1 MRMPARRFLA
11 LSGVVIVAGLLLGVD
26 AEAQPRRSS
35 TVLTIHWGSEDS
47 PSTTAIDAAIKE
59 SLSSDPSTPVAYFTE
74 YLESDRFPVEEATAA
89 LSAYIRQKYAGRPID
104 VVIAVSDSALE
115 FVRQHRSELF
125 PNAPLVVAA
134 TEMLDTRLRS
144 EGPGATGL
152 IGGVGYDSTL
162 ALALQLQPSTK
173 HVFVIA
179 YAPAFNLVE
188 RVRPSLMSFAK
199 RVELTYFDEPSL
211 DRLLAAVSAVPADS
225 VILYVRSSGESEGH
239 VQSPAEIARL
249 VSAASRVPVYGISN
263 TYIGSG
269 VVGGMLPSRAQIGSR
284 LAEISRRI
292 LRGMPAKDIAT
303 EPVPMI
309 ATFDWRELARWGLDP
324 SRVPGE
330 AIFQFRQ
337 PTPWERYRRYILA
350 AVALI
355 TLQAVFIAALLV
367 QRRHLQRAEAALRE
381 SEAHFRTMADT
392 VPVMVWRSDVNKKC
406 DFFNQ
411 PWLSFTGRTFE
422 QEFGDGW
429 VEGVHPDDRAFC
441 VEAHNAAFDAHQPF
455 RMEYRL
461 RRFDGEYR
469 VVLDSGVPRWEE
481 NGAFAGYIGSCIDIS
496 DRRQAERVL
505 QETHAELSRVSRLT
519 ALGEFAASIAHEVRQ
534 PLTAIIINA
543 RICLR
548 WLSSGEPDLEEVKAG
563 LLDVVTAG
571 QRAEEVIKR
580 NRELFRHH
588 KVEAVAVD
596 INAVIGGAATLVA
609 ARLRDN
615 QITLMTSLTEGLP
628 AVMGDRIELQQVLLN
643 LIANAIDA
651 MERVA
656 PESRRID
663 ISSASTND
671 QFVQVTVTDH
681 GTGLHGVDVE
691 RMFMLSYTTKDSGTG
706 VGLSVS
712 RAIVEAHG
720 GKLWA
725 EQHQESGATFCF
737 TIPAYSSVAA
747 A

>member
-1 MRMPARRFLA
+1 
-11 LSGVVIVAGLLLGVD
+11 
-26 AEAQPRRSS
+26 
-35 TVLTIHWGSEDS
+35 
-47 PSTTAIDAAIKE
+47 
-59 SLSSDPSTPVAYFTE
+59 
-74 YLESDRFPVEEATAA
+74 
-89 LSAYIRQKYAGRPID
+89 
-104 VVIAVSDSALE
+104 
-115 FVRQHRSELF
+115 
-125 PNAPLVVAA
+125 
-134 TEMLDTRLRS
+134 
-144 EGPGATGL
+144 
-152 IGGVGYDSTL
+152 
-162 ALALQLQPSTK
+162 
-173 HVFVIA
+173 
-179 YAPAFNLVE
+179 
-188 RVRPSLMSFAK
+188 MSFAE

-225 VILYVRSSGESEGH
+225 VILYVRYSGESEGN

-284 LAEISRRI
+284 LAEISRQI
-292 LRGMPAKDIAT
+292 LRGTPAKDIAT

-309 ATFDWRELARWGLDP
+309 ATFDWRELARWGLTLHAF
-324 SRVPGE
+324 PGKQ
-330 AIFQFRQ
+330 IFQFRQ
-337 PTPWERYRRYILA
+337 PTPWERYRRYIVA

-355 TLQAVFIAALLV
+355 TLQTVFIAALLV
-367 QRRHLQRAEAALRE
+367 QRRRLRRAEAALRAE
-381 SEAHFRTMADT
+381 RSALPHHGGHGA
-392 VPVMVWRSDVNKKC
+392 VMVWRSGVDKNR

-441 VEAHNAAFDAHQPF
+441 VEAYTAAFDAHQPF

-496 DRRQAERVL
+496 DRKQAERAL

-588 KVEAVAVD
+588 KVEAAAID
-596 INAVIGGAATLVA
+596 INGVIGEAAALVA

-615 QITLMTSLTEGLP
+615 RITLVTSLWSRGFP
-628 AVMGDRIELQQVLLN
+628 RSWA
-643 LIANAIDA
+643 IASSC
-651 MERVA
+651 
-656 PESRRID
+656 SRCC
-663 ISSASTND
+663 ST
-671 QFVQVTVTDH
+671 
-681 GTGLHGVDVE
+681 
-691 RMFMLSYTTKDSGTG
+691 
-706 VGLSVS
+706 
-712 RAIVEAHG
+712 
-720 GKLWA
+720 
-725 EQHQESGATFCF
+725 
-737 TIPAYSSVAA
+737 
-747 A
+747 